1 MNDII
6 IYINVYI
13 KEVFFI
19 IILPGL
25 FLVELDVILLLSSYC
40 KLFEDICVRVFLE
53 LLKE

>member
-1 MNDII
+1 M
-6 IYINVYI
+6 YINVYI
-13 KEVFFI
+13 EKIFLI

-40 KLFEDICVRVFLE
+40 KLFEDICVRVLLE